1 MLLSSKQWKHFA
13 AMALIGDGVMA
24 MVRPHHDAQAWASG
38 PRPWRALMNGLNRR
52 PVLTRLIGAAQV
64 AGGVYWALSRE
75 EPK

>member
-1 MLLSSKQWKHFA
+1 MLLATNRWKHFA

-24 MVRPHHDAQAWASG
+24 IVRPHHDADAWAHG
-38 PRPWRALMNGLNRR
+38 PRPWRRLMRGLDRH

-75 EPK
+75 RRR